1 MSQIRVDPGELAQAA
16 QKFGDLAARLS
27 QLAAETIQA
36 AESAPSYEGQ
46 FAPQVQ
52 SMGQDAQSRLSQ
64 QATRLR
70 TLGEELAATASAFE
84 SADQQSIQ
92 GFEQLVLQFRSLLD
106 GLGQLLPGG
115 LGATIAAGQPLLG
128 LQPVPPPPEPP
139 TDEDAEKDWIDR
151 FFDQIK
157 QPEFWWDL
165 LTQNRATAWMQRFKT
180 AIPVTLV
187 LPMLKGFG
195 MDDVAGPLIRT
206 FDGSFWVRSFGRLI
220 GDSAAPPLLFV
231 GWGLSAAPE
240 LVRNVRSG
248 APWNEFAADLAID
261 SGVFFGSELAGL
273 GGFAAGSFI
282 GGPQVGVPAKLGADV
297 LAGAWLEWQVE
308 RHDWRGW
315 LTTEIG
321 EAPAGVSLLFA
332 AAMGGGP
339 GVEIPPIPTPPG
351 LFSPT
356 GTPVPGMQVMA
367 PVTPIAPTGTSTPIP
382 PQLPEPIKI
391 VVTPLPPDNDQ

>member
-27 QLAAETIQA
+27 QLAAETVQA

-195 MDDVAGPLIRT
+195 MDDVAGPLVRT
-206 FDGSFWVRSFGRLI
+206 FDGSFLIRSVGRLF
-220 GDSAAPPLLFV
+220 GDASAPPLFV
-231 GWGLSAAPE
+231 AGWVISAAPE
-240 LVRNVRSG
+240 LYQNIRTG
-248 APWNEFAADLAID
+248 APWNEFVADSVID
-261 SGVFFGSELAGL
+261 SGIYLGSEGAGWLALAGGTAVAGPEAGVPL
-273 GGFAAGSFI
+273 KFAA
-282 GGPQVGVPAKLGADV
+282 DV
-297 LAGAWLEWQVE
+297 IAGAYLEYQAETHGWREGLTAEVRGIPVSFDLWLA
-308 RHDWRGW
+308 RGLEEA
-315 LTTEIG
+315 LT
-321 EAPAGVSLLFA
+321 AD
-332 AAMGGGP
+332 
-339 GVEIPPIPTPPG
+339 IPPIPTPPEVH
-351 LFSPT
+351 SAIQ
-356 GTPVPGMQVMA
+356 TPVPFGA
-367 PVTPIAPTGTSTPIP
+367 IPRSPLPTATPSPLMTTPPLSPIP
-382 PQLPEPIKI
+382 LSAP
-391 VVTPLPPDNDQ
+391 PPDESH

>member
-27 QLAAETIQA
+27 QLAADTVHA

-52 SMGQDAQSRLSQ
+52 SMSQDAQSRLSQ

-92 GFEQLVLQFRSLLD
+92 GFEQLVLQFRGLLD

-128 LQPVPPPPEPP
+128 LQPAPPPPEPP
-139 TDEDAEKDWIDR
+139 TEEDDEKSWLDR
-151 FFDQIK
+151 FIDQIT
-157 QPEFWWDL
+157 QPEFFWDL
-165 LTQNRATAWMQRFKT
+165 ITEKRVTAWMRRFET

-195 MDDVAGPLIRT
+195 MDDVAGPLVRT

-220 GDSAAPPLLFV
+220 GDASAPPLFAI
-231 GWGLSAAPE
+231 GWGLSVAPE
-240 LVRNVRSG
+240 QIQNIQTG
-248 APWNEFAADLAID
+248 APWNEYAADLAVD
-261 SGVFFGSELAGL
+261 SGIFLASEGAGWHRRNHRRN
-273 GGFAAGSFI
+273 GDWSSVAGHTRKVC
-282 GGPQVGVPAKLGADV
+282 G
-297 LAGAWLEWQVE
+297 
-308 RHDWRGW
+308 
-315 LTTEIG
+315 
-321 EAPAGVSLLFA
+321 
-332 AAMGGGP
+332 
-339 GVEIPPIPTPPG
+339 
-351 LFSPT
+351 
-356 GTPVPGMQVMA
+356 
-367 PVTPIAPTGTSTPIP
+367 
-382 PQLPEPIKI
+382 
-391 VVTPLPPDNDQ
+391 